1 MRTQIILSLVALLAG
16 LAPAKAQTDVVAYA
30 TVTFPSGFSLAVNP
44 LSNGLTNGA
53 NEIGLLIDGE
63 QIFTWNGSGFDTFA
77 YDLTSNSWSDGASSL
92 TVAPSLPPGR
102 GFFFFNPG
110 PSTNIVFEGR
120 ITPSPGSSNFITLAT
135 GYSLVG
141 SLLPASLTNITT
153 APINLPLIDGMII
166 LTWNGTG
173 YNYSLFD
180 SGLGGWTDV
189 NVQPT
194 LAPSYS
200 LGQGFFIWNPGPP
213 VAWVQSLPYQD
224 VHSSSFSSSSS
235 SSIH

>member
-1 MRTQIILSLVALLAG
+1 MRRQIILSLVALLEG
-16 LAPAKAQTDVVAYA
+16 LTPATAQTNVVAYA

-44 LSNGLTNGA
+44 LSNGVTNGA
-53 NEIGLLIDGE
+53 NEIGLVIDGE
-63 QIFTWNGSGFDTFA
+63 QIFTWNGSGFDTYA
-77 YDLTSNSWSDGASSL
+77 YNLTSNSWSDGASSL

-110 PSTNIVFEGR
+110 PSTNIVFSGR
-120 ITPSPGSSNFITLAT
+120 ITPFPGSSNSIPLAT

-141 SLLPASLTNITT
+141 SLLPASVTNITS

-173 YNYSLFD
+173 YVYSLFD

-189 NVQPT
+189 NLQPT
-194 LAPSYS
+194 LAPAYS
-200 LGQGFFIWNPGPP
+200 LGQGFFTFNPGPP
-213 VAWVQSLPYQD
+213 MTWVQSLP
-224 VHSSSFSSSSS
+224 
-235 SSIH
+235 